1 MSGKIKGLIVH
12 PGMAPKMITIDNTL
26 KAMQHEVGGY
36 LEPIPCISTNIQ
48 ALCDSDGR
56 YKRLEPNFMIADVPI
71 VGTVLFVGLDDTR
84 ENFGDLPER
93 YVGPIVDL
101 VNKGRE
107 ALKWAE

>member
-12 PGMAPKMITIDNTL
+12 PGMAPKRITIDNTL

-71 VGTVLFVGLDDTR
+71 VGTVLFVGLNELGD
-84 ENFGDLPER
+84 NFGDLPER